1 MGMQNE
7 RYEKQRRAAERDR
20 ERKRARL
27 ADPAFQ
33 AAQQEKRQASAERQR
48 QRQRERQQEKRQ
60 QAVVAPKA
68 APVAMVRKKS
78 TRGLKGRT
86 PTAAEKRAMTAL
98 ARLSCVACAL
108 HGEDQP
114 LISLHHIDGREK
126 PGAHFMVIPL
136 CRWHHQHAAPKE
148 IRAIYPW
155 LVPVHSDGS
164 CGGKAAFTALNASE
178 EDLLAI
184 AYERAGI
191 VREAA

>member
-1 MGMQNE
+1 MESANE

-20 ERKRARL
+20 ERKKAKM
-27 ADPAFQ
+27 ADPAY
-33 AAQQEKRQASAERQR
+33 QQRQKEKRQASTDRQR
-48 QRQRERQQEKRQ
+48 ERQRERQQERRRE
-60 QAVVAPKA
+60 AALAPKA
-68 APVAMVRKKS
+68 APVAVVRKKA
-78 TRGLKGRT
+78 TRGLKGRP
-86 PTAAEKRAMTAL
+86 PTADEKRVMTAI

-126 PGAHFMVIPL
+126 PGAHYLVLPL
-136 CRWHHQHAAPKE
+136 CKWHHQHAAPKE
-148 IRAIYPW
+148 IRAVYPW
-155 LVPVHSDGS
+155 LVPVHADGS
-164 CGGKAAFTALNASE
+164 CGGKTAFTAQNASE

>member
-1 MGMQNE
+1 MGITNE
-7 RYEKQRRAAERDR
+7 RYEKQLRAAERER
-20 ERKRARL
+20 ERKKAKM
-27 ADPAFQ
+27 ADPAY
-33 AAQQEKRQASAERQR
+33 QQRQKEKRQASAARQL
-48 QRQRERQQEKRQ
+48 ERQQEKRRE
-60 QAVVAPKA
+60 AALAPKA
-68 APVAMVRKKS
+68 APVAIVRKKA

-86 PTAAEKRAMTAL
+86 PTADEKRVMTAL

-126 PGAHFMVIPL
+126 PGAHYRVLPL
-136 CRWHHQHAAPKE
+136 CKWHHQHAAPKE

-155 LVPVHSDGS
+155 LVPVHADGS
-164 CGGKAAFTALNASE
+164 CGGKTAFSALNASE